1 MNHYIIARRN
11 KTTRALEFLRV
22 LDCGKH
28 QWLIDRRTST
38 IYNRTQMEK
47 KCKTLTKYG
56 KHSCTYFP
64 IYVFQQDELF
74 NSNQ

>member
-1 MNHYIIARRN
+1 MMNYYIIARKH

-28 QWLIDRRTST
+28 QWLTDRRAST

-47 KCKTLTKYG
+47 KCKTLNKYG
-56 KHSCTYFP
+56 KLTCTYYP
-64 IYVFQQDELF
+64 IYVFQQDEIF
-74 NSNQ
+74 